1 MKDRADIY
9 MFYQLIEYAL
19 RYSDNPGDLAHHI
32 TKQIREILGGKMVIM
47 FYYDP
52 SNLVLRLMDV
62 SPERRKDSLKS
73 SEIEDLAKQCLAFR
87 EVKILNKSG
96 STPDI
101 ASLMN
106 SLDVEQSIY
115 MPLIINEQQIGS
127 ILIYDIFCDIGIDTV
142 VKALNQLSGILALT
156 LKNSLSY
163 KLLEELNT
171 TKDKFF
177 SIISHDLKSPFNTI
191 LGFTDLLID
200 NFREYN
206 PAETLECLEI
216 IKSSSEHA
224 SQLLE
229 NLLLWAYAQ
238 TGRIEFSPLLLHLK
252 EIVQENIDFVKGL
265 ALKKRIQILS
275 LIDEDCLL
283 QADRNMTNTIFRNL
297 LTNAIKFTNP
307 EGQIIVTAS
316 NIGLFT
322 EVTVQDNGTG
332 IPEENIDRLFGLGQK
347 YYRKGTADEKGTGL
361 GLILC
366 KEFVEKHGGT
376 IWVESEL
383 GKGSQF
389 KFTLPTA

>member
-1 MKDRADIY
+1 
-9 MFYQLIEYAL
+9 
-19 RYSDNPGDLAHHI
+19 
-32 TKQIREILGGKMVIM
+32 
-47 FYYDP
+47 
-52 SNLVLRLMDV
+52 
-62 SPERRKDSLKS
+62 
-73 SEIEDLAKQCLAFR
+73 
-87 EVKILNKSG
+87 VKILNKSG